1 MRPVPETNILALAS
15 ELFSRTSII
24 KLPLNVILHA
34 ATSTTN
40 SIESASADLKIKSP
54 DNYHVGH
61 RREAYRK

>member
-24 KLPLNVILHA
+24 KLPLNVIPHA

-40 SIESASADLKIKSP
+40 SIESAGADLKIK
-54 DNYHVGH
+54 NK
-61 RREAYRK
+61 RRGTMNIFCLQQIW